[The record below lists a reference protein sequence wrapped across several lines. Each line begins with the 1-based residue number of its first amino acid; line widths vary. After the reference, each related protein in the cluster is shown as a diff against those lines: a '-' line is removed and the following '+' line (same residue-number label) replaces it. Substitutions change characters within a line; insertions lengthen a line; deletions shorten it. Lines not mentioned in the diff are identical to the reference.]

1 MGSSQGRADNGAS
14 AASSSSSEDQPS
26 PRSRLYDPL
35 DNSSFMSGW
44 LLLRPPGK
52 RKLRAMW
59 CLVKDGMLHEFKR
72 AESRKPRASRLLEGS
87 LAMPIAEG
95 ATPQG
100 QKRGFQLVL
109 GGLYGSQQQE
119 AITYELVDGSDDD
132 VERWLNSI
140 SAASL
145 LAAIASN
152 GGMPHYAVE
161 ALAVSEE
168 KALRRERR
176 TRAVAGKAAQAWDSC
191 SVASSALST
200 ASTVSVAS
208 ASSLRSS
215 SSVKS
220 SACAGKEPAAPAAL
234 PVHHDALPSPPS
246 GPTSAAPVS
255 EDCDVE
261 PPPKPIPSPAQPLAA
276 SRHFKRRAPT
286 SMRLAQAGAA
296 PAVDP
301 AASERQPAARST
313 SPDVRAQQLTAERM
327 KQREEEG
334 EFDV

>member
-1 MGSSQGRADNGAS
+1 MGSSQGRADNGA
-14 AASSSSSEDQPS
+14 AAVSSSSSEDQPS

-52 RKLRAMW
+52 RKVRTMW
-59 CLVKDGMLHEFKR
+59 CLVKDGMLHEFKS

-200 ASTVSVAS
+200 ASTVSVTS

-220 SACAGKEPAAPAAL
+220 SACAAKEPAAPAAL
-234 PVHHDALPSPPS
+234 PVHHHAPPSPPPP

-276 SRHFKRRAPT
+276 PRHFKRRTPT
-286 SMRLAQAGAA
+286 SMRQAQAGAA

-301 AASERQPAARST
+301 AERQPAARSA
-313 SPDVRAQQLTAERM
+313 SPDVSAQQLVAERM